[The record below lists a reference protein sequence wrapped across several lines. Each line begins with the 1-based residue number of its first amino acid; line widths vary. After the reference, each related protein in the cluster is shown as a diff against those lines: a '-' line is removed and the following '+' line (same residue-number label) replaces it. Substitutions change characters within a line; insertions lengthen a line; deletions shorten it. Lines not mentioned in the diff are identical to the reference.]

1 MPSLYTCSCFFFL
14 DPNIKDFS
22 YVFINL
28 HLSLV
33 HLPLVFF
40 WLLFLW
46 SLLWFSSSCFCSEV
60 STDYLFIFFFV
71 VWRLQTERDC
81 LPLSFVS
88 LTITMTAV
96 AVFHLS
102 KRQQIMQKKKNINK
116 QKIRDK
122 VRFIALLFL
131 LQVIIVHGDF
141 VSLPIS
147 FIYVHI
153 FEIYILPLTAKRT
166 PRARLV
172 Q

>member
-1 MPSLYTCSCFFFL
+1 
-14 DPNIKDFS
+14 
-22 YVFINL
+22 
-28 HLSLV
+28 
-33 HLPLVFF
+33 
-40 WLLFLW
+40 
-46 SLLWFSSSCFCSEV
+46 
-60 STDYLFIFFFV
+60 
-71 VWRLQTERDC
+71 
-81 LPLSFVS
+81 
-88 LTITMTAV
+88 MTAV